1 MASTREI
8 KRRIRGINSILQ
20 ITKAMELVSTAKLR
34 RARIRLAKTKPYYQT
49 VVDDIREILSVVDE
63 NHPLLVREKKD
74 AVLYIVLTSDKGLA
88 GGYNANVL
96 RLTEKTIKE
105 DGCPSKLLVVGTKAR
120 DYFERRNYDIAES
133 YTGLSEDPEY
143 SDARELAAVAMDL
156 YKKGKVDAIRIIYTR
171 FISTIS
177 YDAQVVSILP
187 SDELK
192 AEEDRPAVRSQIE
205 FEPSPMAVLD
215 YLIPMYVST
224 AIFGSLIEAA
234 ASEQGSRRVAMENAS
249 DNAHDMIDEL
259 QTNYNRA
266 RQAAI
271 TNEIT
276 EIVSAADAVQ

>member
-8 KRRIRGINSILQ
+8 KRRIKGINSILQ

-34 RARIRLAKTKPYYQT
+34 RARIRLAKTKPYFQT
-49 VVDDIREILSVVDE
+49 VVDDIREILTIVDD
-63 NHPLLVREKKD
+63 NHPLLSREKKD

-96 RLTEKTIKE
+96 RLTEKAIKE
-105 DGCPSKLLVVGTKAR
+105 DGVASKLMVVGTKAK
-120 DYFERRNYDIAES
+120 DYFERRNYDIVES
-133 YTGLSEDPEY
+133 YTGLSEDPDY
-143 SDARELAAVAMDL
+143 SAARELAAAALDL
-156 YKKGKVDAIRIIYTR
+156 YESGEVDAIRVVYTR
-171 FISTIS
+171 FISTIN

-192 AEEDRPAVRSQIE
+192 AHEDRTSVHSQIE

-215 YLIPMYVST
+215 DLIPMYVATSL
-224 AIFGSLIEAA
+224 FGALIEAA

>member
-34 RARIRLAKTKPYYQT
+34 RARIRLAKTKPYFQT
-49 VVDDIREILSVVDE
+49 VVDDIREILTIVDD
-63 NHPLLVREKKD
+63 NHPLLSREKRD

-96 RLTEKTIKE
+96 RLTEKAIKE
-105 DGCPSKLLVVGTKAR
+105 DGLSSKLLVVGTKAK
-120 DYFERRNYDIAES
+120 DYFERRNYDIVES

-143 SDARELAAVAMDL
+143 SDARELAAAAMDL
-156 YKKGKVDAIRIIYTR
+156 YESGEVDAIRIIYTR
-171 FISTIS
+171 FVSTIS

-192 AEEDRPAVRSQIE
+192 ANEDRTTARTQIE

-215 YLIPMYVST
+215 DLIPMYVVT
-224 AIFGSLIEAA
+224 TIFGALIEAA

>member
-34 RARIRLAKTKPYYQT
+34 RARIRLAKTKSYYQT
-49 VVDDIREILSVVDE
+49 VVDDIRGILSVVDE

-96 RLTEKTIKE
+96 RLTEKTIKD
-105 DGCPSKLLVVGTKAR
+105 DGCSSKLLVVGTKAR
-120 DYFERRNYDIAES
+120 DYFERRNYDIVKS

-143 SDARELAAVAMDL
+143 SDARELAAMAMDV
-156 YKKGKVDAIRIIYTR
+156 YKKGKVDAIRIVYTR

-192 AEEDRPAVRSQIE
+192 AEEDRPAARTQIE

-215 YLIPMYVST
+215 YLIPMYVAT
-224 AIFGSLIEAA
+224 AIFGALIEAA

>member
-8 KRRIRGINSILQ
+8 KRRIKGINSILQ

-34 RARIRLAKTKPYYQT
+34 RARIRLAKTKPYFQT
-49 VVDDIREILSVVDE
+49 VVDDIREILTIVDD
-63 NHPLLVREKKD
+63 NHPLLSREKRD

-96 RLTEKTIKE
+96 RLTEKAIKE
-105 DGCPSKLLVVGTKAR
+105 DGLPSKLLVVGTKAK
-120 DYFERRNYDIAES
+120 DYFERRNYDIVES
-133 YTGLSEDPEY
+133 YTGLSEDPEH
-143 SDARELAAVAMDL
+143 SDARELAAAAMDL
-156 YKKGKVDAIRIIYTR
+156 YESGEVDAIRIIYTR

-177 YDAQVVSILP
+177 YDAEVVSILP

-192 AEEDRPAVRSQIE
+192 AHEDRTAVRRQIE

-215 YLIPMYVST
+215 DLIPMYVVT
-224 AIFGSLIEAA
+224 TIFGALIEAA

>member
-120 DYFERRNYDIAES
+120 DYFERRNYDIVKS

-156 YKKGKVDAIRIIYTR
+156 YKKGKVDAIRIVYTR

-192 AEEDRPAVRSQIE
+192 AEEDHPAVRSQIE

-215 YLIPMYVST
+215 YLIPMYVAT

>member
-8 KRRIRGINSILQ
+8 KRRIKGINSILQ

-34 RARIRLAKTKPYYQT
+34 RARIRLAKTKPYFQT
-49 VVDDIREILSVVDE
+49 VVDDIREILTIVDD
-63 NHPLLVREKKD
+63 NHPLLSREKRD

-96 RLTEKTIKE
+96 RLTEKAIKE
-105 DGCPSKLLVVGTKAR
+105 DGLPSKLLVVGTKAK
-120 DYFERRNYDIAES
+120 DYFERRNYDIVES

-143 SDARELAAVAMDL
+143 SDARELAAAAMDL
-156 YKKGKVDAIRIIYTR
+156 YESGEVDAIRIIYTR

-177 YDAQVVSILP
+177 YDAEVVSILP

-192 AEEDRPAVRSQIE
+192 AHEDRTAARRQIE

-215 YLIPMYVST
+215 DLIPMYVVT
-224 AIFGSLIEAA
+224 TIFGALIEAA

>member
-63 NHPLLVREKKD
+63 NHSLLVREKKD

-192 AEEDRPAVRSQIE
+192 AEEDLPAVRSQIE

-215 YLIPMYVST
+215 YLIPMYVAT

>member
-34 RARIRLAKTKPYYQT
+34 RARIRLAKTKPYFQT
-49 VVDDIREILSVVDE
+49 VVDDIQEILTIVDD
-63 NHPLLVREKKD
+63 NHPLLSREKRD

-96 RLTEKTIKE
+96 RLTEKAIKE
-105 DGCPSKLLVVGTKAR
+105 DGLPSKLMVVGTKAK

-143 SDARELAAVAMDL
+143 SDARELAAAAMDL
-156 YKKGKVDAIRIIYTR
+156 YESGEVDAIRIVYTR

-192 AEEDRPAVRSQIE
+192 ANEDSTTAHTQIE

-215 YLIPMYVST
+215 DLIPMYVVT
-224 AIFGSLIEAA
+224 TIFGALIEAA
-234 ASEQGSRRVAMENAS
+234 ASEQGSRRVAMENAT

>member
-8 KRRIRGINSILQ
+8 KRRIKGINSILQ

-34 RARIRLAKTKPYYQT
+34 RARIRLAKTKPYFQT
-49 VVDDIREILSVVDE
+49 VVDDIREILTIVDD
-63 NHPLLVREKKD
+63 NHPLLSREKRD

-96 RLTEKTIKE
+96 RLTEKAIKE
-105 DGCPSKLLVVGTKAR
+105 DGLPSKLMVVGTKAK
-120 DYFERRNYDIAES
+120 DYFERRNYDIVES
-133 YTGLSEDPEY
+133 FTGLSEDPEY
-143 SDARELAAVAMDL
+143 SDARELAAAAMDL
-156 YKKGKVDAIRIIYTR
+156 YESGEVDAIRIIYTR

-192 AEEDRPAVRSQIE
+192 AHEDRTTAHTQIE

-215 YLIPMYVST
+215 DLIPMYVVT
-224 AIFGSLIEAA
+224 TIFGALIEAA

>member
-192 AEEDRPAVRSQIE
+192 AEEDRPAARTQIE

-215 YLIPMYVST
+215 YLIPMYVAT

>member
-34 RARIRLAKTKPYYQT
+34 RARIRLAKTKPYFQT
-49 VVDDIREILSVVDE
+49 VVDDIREILTIVDD
-63 NHPLLVREKKD
+63 NHPLLSREKKD

-96 RLTEKTIKE
+96 RLTEKAIKE
-105 DGCPSKLLVVGTKAR
+105 DGVASKLMVVGTKAK
-120 DYFERRNYDIAES
+120 DYFERRNYDIVES
-133 YTGLSEDPEY
+133 YTGLSEDPDY
-143 SDARELAAVAMDL
+143 SAARELAAAALDL
-156 YKKGKVDAIRIIYTR
+156 YESGEVDAIRVVYTR
-171 FISTIS
+171 FISTIN

-192 AEEDRPAVRSQIE
+192 AHEDRTSVHSQIE

-215 YLIPMYVST
+215 DLIPMYVATSL
-224 AIFGSLIEAA
+224 FGALIEAA

>member
-8 KRRIRGINSILQ
+8 KRRIKGINSILQ

-34 RARIRLAKTKPYYQT
+34 RARIRLAKTKPYFQT
-49 VVDDIREILSVVDE
+49 VVDDIREILTIVDD
-63 NHPLLVREKKD
+63 NHPLLSREKKD

-96 RLTEKTIKE
+96 RLTEKAIKE
-105 DGCPSKLLVVGTKAR
+105 DGLPSKLMVVGTKAK
-120 DYFERRNYDIAES
+120 DYFERRNYDIVES

-143 SDARELAAVAMDL
+143 SDARDLAAAAMDL
-156 YKKGKVDAIRIIYTR
+156 YESGEVDAIRIIYTR

-192 AEEDRPAVRSQIE
+192 AHEDRTSVHSQIE

-215 YLIPMYVST
+215 DLIPRYVATSL
-224 AIFGSLIEAA
+224 FGALIEAA

>member
-215 YLIPMYVST
+215 YLIPMYVAT

>member
-8 KRRIRGINSILQ
+8 KRRIKGINSILQ

-34 RARIRLAKTKPYYQT
+34 RARIRLAKTKPYFQT
-49 VVDDIREILSVVDE
+49 VVDDIREILTIVDD
-63 NHPLLVREKKD
+63 NHPLLSRDKRD

-96 RLTEKTIKE
+96 RLTEKAIKE
-105 DGCPSKLLVVGTKAR
+105 DGLPSKLMVVGTKAK
-120 DYFERRNYDIAES
+120 DYFERRNYDIVES

-143 SDARELAAVAMDL
+143 SDARDLAAAAMDL
-156 YKKGKVDAIRIIYTR
+156 YESGEVDAIRIIYTR

-192 AEEDRPAVRSQIE
+192 AHEDRTSVHSQIE

-215 YLIPMYVST
+215 DLIPMYVATSL
-224 AIFGSLIEAA
+224 FGALIEAA

>member
-1 MASTREI
+1 MAATREI

-34 RARIRLAKTKPYYQT
+34 RARIRLAKTRPYFQT
-49 VVDDIREILSVVDE
+49 VVEDIRDILTIVDD
-63 NHPLLVREKKD
+63 NHPLLRREKKD

-105 DGCPSKLLVVGTKAR
+105 EGCPSKLLVVGTKAK
-120 DYFERRNYDIAES
+120 DYFERRNYDIAQS
-133 YTGLSEDPEY
+133 YTGISEDPNY
-143 SDARELAAVAMDL
+143 SDARELAAAAMDL
-156 YKKGKVDAIRIIYTR
+156 YESGEVDAIRIVYTR
-171 FISTIS
+171 FISTIR

-192 AEEDRPAVRSQIE
+192 AHEDRPAVHSQIE

-215 YLIPMYVST
+215 DLIPMYVATSL
-224 AIFGSLIEAA
+224 FGALIEAA

>member
-34 RARIRLAKTKPYYQT
+34 RARIRLAKTKSYYQT
-49 VVDDIREILSVVDE
+49 VVDDIRGILSVVDE

-96 RLTEKTIKE
+96 RLTEKTIKD
-105 DGCPSKLLVVGTKAR
+105 DGCLSKLLVVGTKAR
-120 DYFERRNYDIAES
+120 DYFERRNYDIVKS

-143 SDARELAAVAMDL
+143 SDARELAAMAMDV
-156 YKKGKVDAIRIIYTR
+156 YKKGKVDAIRIVYTR

-192 AEEDRPAVRSQIE
+192 AEEDSPAVRSQIE

-215 YLIPMYVST
+215 YLIPMYVAT
-224 AIFGSLIEAA
+224 AIFGALIEAA
-234 ASEQGSRRVAMENAS
+234 ASEQGYRRVAMENAS

-259 QTNYNRA
+259 HTNYNRA
-266 RQAAI
+266 RQAAL

>member
-8 KRRIRGINSILQ
+8 KRRIKGINSILQ

-34 RARIRLAKTKPYYQT
+34 RARIRLAKTKPYFQT
-49 VVDDIREILSVVDE
+49 VVDDIREILTIVDD
-63 NHPLLVREKKD
+63 NHPLLSREKRD

-96 RLTEKTIKE
+96 RLTEKAIKE
-105 DGCPSKLLVVGTKAR
+105 DGLPSKLLVVGTKAK
-120 DYFERRNYDIAES
+120 DYFERRNYDIVES

-143 SDARELAAVAMDL
+143 SDARELAAAAMDL
-156 YKKGKVDAIRIIYTR
+156 YESGEVDAIRIIYTR

-192 AEEDRPAVRSQIE
+192 ANEDRAAARTQIE

-215 YLIPMYVST
+215 DLIPMYVVT
-224 AIFGSLIEAA
+224 TIFGALIEAA

>member
-120 DYFERRNYDIAES
+120 DYFERRNYDIVES

-156 YKKGKVDAIRIIYTR
+156 YKKGKVDAIRIVYTR

-192 AEEDRPAVRSQIE
+192 AEEDHPAVRSQIE

-215 YLIPMYVST
+215 YLIPMYVAT

-234 ASEQGSRRVAMENAS
+234 ASEQGSRRAAMENAS